1 VKPTDK
7 RRVIAVECAVRR
19 YAGSVR
25 QGSVPC
31 RADGNADGQ
40 AANYREAAERTELR
54 ADQVRRVI
62 MAHGAPL
69 IQFMIYRNF
78 GLHVDKLFRDYSG
91 ESLRL
96 RALDA
101 VMRWSCYGCSSAVL
115 REICSTVFALAL
127 ADETG
132 DTHRLDNPARQS

>member
-1 VKPTDK
+1 MKPFDK

-31 RADGNADGQ
+31 RADGNAAGQ

-54 ADQVRRVI
+54 AEQVRRVI
-62 MAHGAPL
+62 MAHGVPL

-101 VMRWSCYGCSSAVL
+101 VLRWKCYGCKP
-115 REICSTVFALAL
+115 EILKTICRQVFAL
-127 ADETG
+127 EV
-132 DTHRLDNPARQS
+132 S

>member
-1 VKPTDK
+1 MKPIDK
-7 RRVIAVECAVRR
+7 RQVIAVECAVRR

-31 RADGNADGQ
+31 RADGNAGDQ
-40 AANYREAAERTELR
+40 TANYREAAERTELR
-54 ADQVRRVI
+54 AEQVRRVI
-62 MAHGAPL
+62 MAHGVSL
-69 IQFMIYRNF
+69 IQFMTYRNF

-101 VMRWSCYGCSSAVL
+101 ILRWRCYGCSPEIL
-115 REICSTVFALAL
+115 RAITKTVFALDL
-127 ADETG
+127 P
-132 DTHRLDNPARQS
+132 NPSESC

>member
-1 VKPTDK
+1 MKPTDK
-7 RRVIAVECAVRR
+7 RSLLSVDCAVRR

-40 AANYREAAERTELR
+40 AANYRDAAERTELR
-54 ADQVRRVI
+54 AEQVRRVI
-62 MAHGAPL
+62 MAHGVPL

-78 GLHVDKLFRDYSG
+78 GLHVDKLFRDCSD

-101 VMRWSCYGCSSAVL
+101 IDRWSSYGCKPEVL
-115 REICSTVFALAL
+115 AEICRTVFNL
-127 ADETG
+127 ET
-132 DTHRLDNPARQS
+132 N